1 MEKRKLVSPYDVV
14 PIITKYAKFRQEH
27 FGIICLDSER
37 KVISEKCLFIG
48 SEHKSLVD
56 TKMLFWYALSKKA
69 SALIV
74 YHNHPS
80 GSDIPSDYDVETTR
94 KLNEACKIVGVLL
107 LDHVIITKYSYFSF
121 LEHDLVLGKNEDKES
136 KVAEA

>member
-1 MEKRKLVSPYDVV
+1 MERRIIKHPEDVV

-48 SEHKSLVD
+48 SEHKSLID

-69 SALIV
+69 SMIIV

-80 GSDIPSDYDVETTR
+80 GGNSPSVYDVETTEN
-94 KLNEACKIVGVLL
+94 LNKACKIVGVQL

-121 LEHDLVLGKNEDKES
+121 LEHNLVLGKDTDKKS
-136 KVAEA
+136 KVAEV